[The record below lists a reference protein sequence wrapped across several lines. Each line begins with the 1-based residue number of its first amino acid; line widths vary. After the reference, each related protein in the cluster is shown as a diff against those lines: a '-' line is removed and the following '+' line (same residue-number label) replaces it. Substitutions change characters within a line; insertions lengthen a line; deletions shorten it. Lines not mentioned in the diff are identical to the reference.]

1 MVKNRASSFI
11 NIGGLAVGMAVAMLI
26 GLWIWDE
33 LSFDKYHQNYDKLAM
48 VMQSETAS
56 GSIST
61 QSAIPLPLDA
71 ELRKSYGS
79 DFKHIAI
86 CSWTEQ
92 HVLNVGDKNVSYRG
106 NFMGAEAPEM
116 FTLKMLAGSRQG
128 LTDRS
133 SILISQS
140 VAKAL
145 FGGSDAINK
154 IIKLDN
160 KDAFKVSGVYEDL
173 PANTTLHDL
182 AFIGP
187 WDYYINTPDNR
198 RSPTDWGDNSL
209 FMYVQVADNADMANV
224 SARIHN
230 TKYDNMDPA
239 DRKYKP
245 VMFLQPMSK
254 WHLYSE
260 FKSGVNTG
268 GAIQYVWLFGII
280 GVFVLLLACINFM
293 NLSTARSEKRAKE
306 VGIRKAIGSLRG
318 QLVYQ
323 FYCESMLIAV
333 LAFVLSLALML
344 LILPYFNSVADKQLS
359 ILWNKPVFWLAGIGF
374 TLFTGIV
381 AGSYPALYLSSFRPD
396 KVLKGTFKTGRF
408 AAMPRKVLVVLQ
420 FTVSVV
426 LIIGTIVV
434 FKQIQFAKN
443 RPIGYNRN
451 GLVDIEVTNEDLHK
465 NFTAVNA
472 DLLKS
477 GAVSQIAESSSSTTG
492 VNNDRGDIIWK
503 GKDPSLS
510 DYFGQINVSF
520 NYGKTVGWQFVQ
532 GRDFNTAFVSDSS
545 AVVLNEA
552 AVRYMGLK
560 APVGEILKVGK
571 KYLTVIGVI
580 KNMVMESPYDP
591 VKQTIFRIGYGA
603 FDHVIFRLNPNRSAH
618 EGLAAIA
625 AVCKTYS
632 PSVPF
637 SYKFVDDEYAAK
649 FATEQRVGSLA
660 TGFAILAIFISC
672 LGLFGMAQF
681 MAEQRTKE
689 IGVRKVL
696 GATVLGLWSMLSK
709 DFVRLVVISLLIA
722 IPTAYYLMNNWL
734 QHYTY
739 RSELSWWIFAATAA
753 GAIMITLATVSYQSI
768 KAAMMNPVKSLKTE

>member
-359 ILWNKPVFWLAGIGF
+359 ILWNKPVFWMAGIGF

-477 GAVSQIAESSSSTTG
+477 GAVSQTAESSSSTTG

-603 FDHVIFRLNPNRSAH
+603 FDHVIFRINPSRSAH

-660 TGFAILAIFISC
+660 IGFAILAIFISC

>member
-1 MVKNRASSFI
+1 
-11 NIGGLAVGMAVAMLI
+11 
-26 GLWIWDE
+26 
-33 LSFDKYHQNYDKLAM
+33 
-48 VMQSETAS
+48 
-56 GSIST
+56 
-61 QSAIPLPLDA
+61 
-71 ELRKSYGS
+71 
-79 DFKHIAI
+79 
-86 CSWTEQ
+86 
-92 HVLNVGDKNVSYRG
+92 
-106 NFMGAEAPEM
+106 
-116 FTLKMLAGSRQG
+116 
-128 LTDRS
+128 
-133 SILISQS
+133 
-140 VAKAL
+140 
-145 FGGSDAINK
+145 
-154 IIKLDN
+154 
-160 KDAFKVSGVYEDL
+160 
-173 PANTTLHDL
+173 
-182 AFIGP
+182 
-187 WDYYINTPDNR
+187 
-198 RSPTDWGDNSL
+198 
-209 FMYVQVADNADMANV
+209 
-224 SARIHN
+224 
-230 TKYDNMDPA
+230 
-239 DRKYKP
+239 
-245 VMFLQPMSK
+245 
-254 WHLYSE
+254 
-260 FKSGVNTG
+260 
-268 GAIQYVWLFGII
+268 
-280 GVFVLLLACINFM
+280 
-293 NLSTARSEKRAKE
+293 
-306 VGIRKAIGSLRG
+306 
-318 QLVYQ
+318 
-323 FYCESMLIAV
+323 
-333 LAFVLSLALML
+333 
-344 LILPYFNSVADKQLS
+344 
-359 ILWNKPVFWLAGIGF
+359 
-374 TLFTGIV
+374 
-381 AGSYPALYLSSFRPD
+381 
-396 KVLKGTFKTGRF
+396 
-408 AAMPRKVLVVLQ
+408 MPRKVLVVLQ

-477 GAVSQIAESSSSTTG
+477 GAVSQTAESSSSTTG